1 MVGGVRTDDLVIEAR
16 PASAVVVDA
25 DYSLLRQVIENVTGN
40 AIVRASK
47 VDLVTTVEGSW
58 ASVAVVDNGPGFDE
72 GFVEHVFERFRRGD
86 QQGSSG
92 LGMAIARS
100 IVEAHGGRCEAEN
113 SDSGGAVVRSLLPLS
128 K

>member
-1 MVGGVRTDDLVIEAR
+1 MAGVRSDEVVIEAR
-16 PASAVVVDA
+16 PTSAVVVDA
-25 DYSLLRQVIENVTGN
+25 DYSLLRQVMENVTLN
-40 AIVRASK
+40 AMARASK
-47 VDLVTTVEGSW
+47 VELVTTVEGIW
-58 ASVAVVDNGPGFDE
+58 ASVAAADNGPGFDE
-72 GFVEHVFERFRRGD
+72 GIVEHVFERFRRGD

-113 SDSGGAVVRSLLPLS
+113 SESGGAVVRILLPLS